1 MNKEFSKQ
9 RQKMLLDSSDKTPHF
24 GFRKLGIGLASM
36 LLSTTLF
43 LGGRTA
49 NVHADT
55 VEASANE
62 SNVANESDA
71 DDFARPTTDASTS
84 QTVQASANS
93 SSASVQEEPTTN
105 VQASTDQTVQAS
117 ANTSNTTAQPDYSSQ
132 SAQPTTSNYSAPVQQ
147 NNSTTNTESNYYN
160 SNNSTVNPAANY
172 SDSASYQAPTAENT
186 NTDQSTLY
194 NNTAYDP
201 TAYTDNTV
209 NPAYNYA
216 SYQAQDN
223 TNAVN
228 TQKAINDINNDIS
241 KTDEAIN
248 KASEV
253 SKLDH
258 NVSDDVTKTV
268 SNNIQDMSDNID
280 NAGLDVTEK
289 NKHIQNADT
298 DNGYQYQTFYLNNNN
313 NDYNDDN
320 DFSVSDDP
328 IHAAALQLASKPLL
342 SDIFNTSLVAVNS
355 STGTFDT
362 DATHRA
368 DAPEGAVYVLDPENV
383 TSGEVGPNG
392 IYENPVTHAKIEGKM
407 LWPDPSTLTITLWV
421 QDASGKKS
429 KRATTTVTVTYSRS
443 MFFDKDGKFIG
454 YGVKTDKDSD
464 RPITINGYTLDEYIS
479 QRIAGDWKKRYKIS
493 DDSAKAIDD
502 WVVTRGTPNKQLD
515 ITLVPTETKAVVKF
529 YDITN
534 NPNATGDNLGDS
546 PLVATDT
553 ITGVYGTRINY
564 DTNAKMKTT
573 PSLQGYKLAGQ
584 DPFSNGF
591 PKNLG
596 EEPEY
601 VILVKKVPQTTEGK
615 VTRHINYDVP
625 GETPPTPIDQPVNIT
640 KTGDKITPNGSYPSV
655 KNPVI
660 PGYHTDTP
668 VVPKQTPGQDG
679 VPLDKDTSVTV
690 HYKKNGKIVPVDP
703 DGHPIPNVP
712 NPPYETDPNDP
723 TKVTPDEPTP
733 VIPGY
738 IPDKKTV
745 TPDNPDTD
753 TNVPYH
759 KIGKIVP
766 IDKTTGDPIPG
777 AKQPQ
782 YTPDPNDPNK
792 VLPDEPV
799 PDIPGYVP
807 TTKTVTPD
815 DPTKDTNVPYSKIG
829 KIVPVDKD
837 TGNPIPGAKQPHYT
851 QDPNDP
857 TKVEPNEPVPTVPGY
872 IPTQSTVTPDDP
884 AKDTNVPYSKIGKI
898 VPVDK
903 DTGDPIPDAKQ
914 PHYTQDPNDPTKVE
928 PNEPVPTIPGYIP
941 TQSTV
946 TPDDPAKDT
955 NVPYSKIGK
964 IVPVDPDGNPIPGAK
979 QPHYTQD
986 PNDPTKVE
994 PNEPVPTVPG
1004 YIPTQ
1009 STVTPDD
1016 PAKDT
1021 NVPYVKI
1028 GKIVPVDQ
1036 QGNPIPTAKQPH
1048 YTQDPNDPTKV
1059 TPNEP
1064 VPDVKGYTPVK
1075 DQKTPGYDPNTN
1087 TVTPVDPG
1095 KDTNVVYKM
1104 DDNTAE
1110 MTRTLNVIIDYTYGK
1125 TDNYHKKGDKVAD
1138 DTIMPP
1144 LRQTGT
1150 GTRDPKTGHLIPN
1163 NDWTPSV
1170 NTIKYDTDNFPK
1182 VEGYGWTTPSTEQK
1196 GNNYYIHVKYYP
1208 TDKQNVNVTIN
1219 YVDEDD
1225 NNKVLGHE
1233 NIKSQVGERFFNP
1246 KDDIKTYTD
1255 KGYALDQNNVPTR
1268 NYTKDDN
1275 GKTFTVTFKHGKTT
1289 VNPDNPGKP
1298 GEPINP
1304 NDPDGPKWPDGS
1316 DKDSLQ
1322 KTGTQTITYTG
1333 AGDNTPPKN
1342 IMHTTFNHELV
1353 IDNVTGKVVADHGW
1367 TPGTYTFDTVTPP
1380 EVKGYHTT
1388 RQTVG
1393 GKTVTPDK
1401 PDATDTVEYVKN
1413 APNSTAT
1420 TVTFVDTTTGKPIDT
1435 KHFHGKPGDP
1445 INYTTKDNINDFI
1458 KKGYK
1463 VINDET
1469 KGQPLTFGEKDQ
1481 KYVVTL
1487 GHQTENVT
1495 RNKSVTRHIKYVVPN
1510 GYTAPKDVIQILT
1523 FKDHGVKDLVTGKT
1537 AWASDKTPVIQT
1549 FAKVDSPEIK
1559 GTTPNM
1565 KQVDQKQLSLSS
1577 KNWDDQL
1584 NENII
1589 VTYVANPNNDNIG
1602 KPDGNGN
1609 NHQEPNID
1617 QATPNGDAEKTKP
1630 AKKTQTPVKR
1640 APAQAPAKSAP
1651 SKQAQNNE
1659 PAKSNPIA
1667 PRTVQ
1672 AATIDAPAKSAPAQA
1687 PAKSAPAEQSKSLP
1701 QTGEEPNSLAALA
1714 VGSLL
1719 LGMSAMGLYESKRKR
1734 KA

>member
-132 SAQPTTSNYSAPVQQ
+132 STQPTTSNYSAPVQQ

-898 VPVDK
+898 VPVDP
-903 DTGDPIPDAKQ
+903 DGNPIPGAKQ

-928 PNEPVPTIPGYIP
+928 PNEPVPTVPGYIP

>member
-71 DDFARPTTDASTS
+71 DDFARPTTDASTN

-105 VQASTDQTVQAS
+105 AQASTNQTVQAS

-147 NNSTTNTESNYYN
+147 NNSTTNAESNYYN
-160 SNNSTVNPAANY
+160 SNNSTVNPATNY

-186 NTDQSTLY
+186 NTDQSTPY

-201 TAYTDNTV
+201 TASTDNTV
-209 NPAYNYA
+209 NPTYNYA

-223 TNAVN
+223 ANAVN
-228 TQKAINDINNDIS
+228 AQKAINDTSNDIS
-241 KTDEAIN
+241 KTDEEIN

-253 SKLDH
+253 SKLAH
-258 NVSDDVTKTV
+258 NISDDVTNTV

-280 NAGLDVTEK
+280 TAGLDVTEK

-328 IHAAALQLASKPLL
+328 VHAAALQLASKPLL
-342 SDIFNTSLVAVNS
+342 SNIFNTSLIAVNS

-429 KRATTTVTVTYSRS
+429 KRSTTTVTVTYSRS

-479 QRIAGDWKKRYKIS
+479 QRIGSDWKKRYKIS

-601 VILVKKVPQTTEGK
+601 IILVKKVPQTTQGK

-640 KTGDKITPNGSYPSV
+640 KTGDKVTPNGSYPSV

-679 VPLDKDTSVTV
+679 VPVDKDTSVTV

-703 DGHPIPNVP
+703 EGNPIPNVP
-712 NPPYETDPNDP
+712 NPPYETDPDDP
-723 TKVTPDEPTP
+723 TKVKPDEPTP
-733 VIPGY
+733 NIPGY

-799 PDIPGYVP
+799 PDIPGYLP

-815 DPTKDTNVPYSKIG
+815 DPTKDTNVPYL
-829 KIVPVDKD
+829 
-837 TGNPIPGAKQPHYT
+837 
-851 QDPNDP
+851 
-857 TKVEPNEPVPTVPGY
+857 
-872 IPTQSTVTPDDP
+872 
-884 AKDTNVPYSKIGKI
+884 
-898 VPVDK
+898 
-903 DTGDPIPDAKQ
+903 
-914 PHYTQDPNDPTKVE
+914 
-928 PNEPVPTIPGYIP
+928 
-941 TQSTV
+941 
-946 TPDDPAKDT
+946 
-955 NVPYSKIGK
+955 KIGK

-979 QPHYTQD
+979 QPHYTPD

-1036 QGNPIPTAKQPH
+1036 QGNPIPTAKQPQ

-1095 KDTNVVYKM
+1095 KDTKVVYKM

-1170 NTIKYDTDNFPK
+1170 NTIKYDTENFPK
-1182 VEGYGWTTPSTEQK
+1182 VEGYEWTTPSTEQK
-1196 GNNYYIHVKYYP
+1196 GNDYYIHVKYYP

-1255 KGYALDQNNVPTR
+1255 KGYELDQNNVPTR

-1275 GKTFTVTFKHGKTT
+1275 GKTFTVTFKHGTTT
-1289 VNPDNPGKP
+1289 VNPDKPGKP

-1342 IMHTTFNHELV
+1342 TMHTTFNHELV

-1367 TPGTYTFDTVTPP
+1367 TPGTYTFDKVTPP

-1537 AWASDKTPVIQT
+1537 AWDSDKNPATQT

-1602 KPDGNGN
+1602 KPDGDGN

-1617 QATPNGDAEKTKP
+1617 QATPNGDAEKIKP

-1640 APAQAPAKSAP
+1640 APASKQAPAKSAP
-1651 SKQAQNNE
+1651 ASKQAQNNE
-1659 PAKSNPIA
+1659 HAKSNPIA

-1687 PAKSAPAEQSKSLP
+1687 PAKSAPAEQRKSLP
-1701 QTGEEPNSLAALA
+1701 QTGEASNSLAALA

>member
-62 SNVANESDA
+62 SNAANESDA
-71 DDFARPTTDASTS
+71 DDFARPTTDASIN

-105 VQASTDQTVQAS
+105 AQTSTDQTVQAS

-132 SAQPTTSNYSAPVQQ
+132 SAQSTTSNYSTPVQQ

-186 NTDQSTLY
+186 NTDQSNLD
-194 NNTAYDP
+194 NNTAYDS
-201 TAYTDNTV
+201 TASTDNTV

-223 TNAVN
+223 ANAVN
-228 TQKAINDINNDIS
+228 AQKAINDTSNDIS
-241 KTDEAIN
+241 KTDEEIT

-253 SKLDH
+253 SKLAH

-328 IHAAALQLASKPLL
+328 VHAAALQLASKPLL

-443 MFFDKDGKFIG
+443 MFFDKDGNFIG

-553 ITGVYGTRINY
+553 ITGDYGTRINY

-601 VILVKKVPQTTEGK
+601 IILVKKVPQTTQGK

-668 VVPKQTPGQDG
+668 VVPEQTPGQDG
-679 VPLDKDTSVTV
+679 VPVDKDTSVTV

-837 TGNPIPGAKQPHYT
+837 TG
-851 QDPNDP
+851 
-857 TKVEPNEPVPTVPGY
+857 
-872 IPTQSTVTPDDP
+872 
-884 AKDTNVPYSKIGKI
+884 
-898 VPVDK
+898 
-903 DTGDPIPDAKQ
+903 DPIPDAKQ

-964 IVPVDPDGNPIPGAK
+964 IVPVGPDGNPIPGAK

-1009 STVTPDD
+1009 PTVTPDD

-1150 GTRDPKTGHLIPN
+1150 GTRDPKTGHLTPN

-1182 VEGYGWTTPSTEQK
+1182 VEGYEWITPSTEQK

-1255 KGYALDQNNVPTR
+1255 KGYELDQNNVPTR

-1602 KPDGNGN
+1602 KPDGDGN

-1617 QATPNGDAEKTKP
+1617 QATPNGDAEKIKP

-1640 APAQAPAKSAP
+1640 APASKQAPAKSAP
-1651 SKQAQNNE
+1651 ASKQAQNNE

-1687 PAKSAPAEQSKSLP
+1687 PAKSAPAEQRKSLP
-1701 QTGEEPNSLAALA
+1701 QTGEASNSLAALA

-1734 KA
+1734 NA

>member
-71 DDFARPTTDASTS
+71 DDFARPTTDTSTN

-105 VQASTDQTVQAS
+105 TQTSTDQTVQAS

-132 SAQPTTSNYSAPVQQ
+132 SAQSTTSNYSAPVQQ

-160 SNNSTVNPAANY
+160 SNNSTVNPSANY

-328 IHAAALQLASKPLL
+328 VHAAALQLASKPLL

-553 ITGVYGTRINY
+553 ITGDYGTRINY

-766 IDKTTGDPIPG
+766 IDKTTGEPIPG

-837 TGNPIPGAKQPHYT
+837 TG
-851 QDPNDP
+851 
-857 TKVEPNEPVPTVPGY
+857 
-872 IPTQSTVTPDDP
+872 
-884 AKDTNVPYSKIGKI
+884 
-898 VPVDK
+898 
-903 DTGDPIPDAKQ
+903 DPIPDAKQ

-928 PNEPVPTIPGYIP
+928 PNEPVPTVPGYIP

-1150 GTRDPKTGHLIPN
+1150 GTRDPKTGHLTPN

-1182 VEGYGWTTPSTEQK
+1182 VEGYEWTTPSTEQK

-1255 KGYALDQNNVPTR
+1255 KGYDLDQNNVPTR

-1289 VNPDNPGKP
+1289 VNPDNPGNP
-1298 GEPINP
+1298 SEPLNP
-1304 NDPDGPKWPDGS
+1304 NDPNGPKWPDGS

-1523 FKDHGVKDLVTGKT
+1523 FQDHGVKDLVTGKT
-1537 AWASDKTPVIQT
+1537 AWDSDKNPATQT

-1589 VTYVANPNNDNIG
+1589 VTYVANPANDNIG
-1602 KPDGNGN
+1602 KPDGDGN

-1617 QATPNGDAEKTKP
+1617 QATPNGEAKKDKP
-1630 AKKTQTPVKR
+1630 AKKAQTPVKHT
-1640 APAQAPAKSAP
+1640 PAQAPAKSAP
-1651 SKQAQNNE
+1651 ASKQAQNNE
-1659 PAKSNPIA
+1659 PAKSNPIT

-1672 AATIDAPAKSAPAQA
+1672 AATINAPAKSAPAQT
-1687 PAKSAPAEQSKSLP
+1687 PAEQRKSLP
-1701 QTGEEPNSLAALA
+1701 QTGEASNSLAALA

-1719 LGMSAMGLYESKRKR
+1719 LGMSTMGLYDSKRKR

>member
-9 RQKMLLDSSDKTPHF
+9 RQRMLLDSSDKTPHF

-71 DDFARPTTDASTS
+71 DDFARPTTDASTD

-105 VQASTDQTVQAS
+105 AQASTDQTVQAS

-172 SDSASYQAPTAENT
+172 SNSASYQAPTAENT
-186 NTDQSTLY
+186 NTDQSTLD
-194 NNTAYDP
+194 NNTAYDS
-201 TAYTDNTV
+201 TASTDNTV

-216 SYQAQDN
+216 SYQAQDT

-228 TQKAINDINNDIS
+228 AQKAINDINNDIS

-328 IHAAALQLASKPLL
+328 VHAAALQLASKPLL
-342 SDIFNTSLVAVNS
+342 SDIFNASLVAVNS
-355 STGTFDT
+355 STDTFDT

-553 ITGVYGTRINY
+553 ITGDYGTRINY

-584 DPFSNGF
+584 DPFSNGY
-591 PKNLG
+591 PNNLG
-596 EEPEY
+596 EKPEY
-601 VILVKKVPQTTEGK
+601 IILVKKVPQTTQGK

-640 KTGDKITPNGSYPSV
+640 KTGDKVTPNGSYPSV

-668 VVPKQTPGQDG
+668 VVPEQTPGQDG

-723 TKVTPDEPTP
+723 TKVKPDEPTP

-851 QDPNDP
+851 QNPNDP

-872 IPTQSTVTPDDP
+872 IPTQPTVTPDDP
-884 AKDTNVPYSKIGKI
+884 AKDTNVPY
-898 VPVDK
+898 V
-903 DTGDPIPDAKQ
+903 
-914 PHYTQDPNDPTKVE
+914 
-928 PNEPVPTIPGYIP
+928 
-941 TQSTV
+941 
-946 TPDDPAKDT
+946 
-955 NVPYSKIGK
+955 KIGK

-1150 GTRDPKTGHLIPN
+1150 GTRDPKTGHLTPN

-1182 VEGYGWTTPSTEQK
+1182 VEGYEWTTPSTEQK

-1255 KGYALDQNNVPTR
+1255 KGYELDQNNVPTR

-1275 GKTFTVTFKHGKTT
+1275 GKAFTVTFKHGKTT
-1289 VNPDNPGKP
+1289 VNPDNPGNP

-1304 NDPDGPKWPDGS
+1304 NDPNGPKWPDGS

-1495 RNKSVTRHIKYVVPN
+1495 RNKSATRHIKYVVPN

-1565 KQVDQKQLSLSS
+1565 KQVAQKQLSLSS

-1602 KPDGNGN
+1602 KPDGDGN

-1651 SKQAQNNE
+1651 ASKQAQNNE

-1672 AATIDAPAKSAPAQA
+1672 AATINTPAKSTPAQA
-1687 PAKSAPAEQSKSLP
+1687 PAKSAPAEQRNLLP
-1701 QTGEEPNSLAALA
+1701 QTGEASNSLAALA

-1719 LGMSAMGLYESKRKR
+1719 LGMSTMGLYESKRKR